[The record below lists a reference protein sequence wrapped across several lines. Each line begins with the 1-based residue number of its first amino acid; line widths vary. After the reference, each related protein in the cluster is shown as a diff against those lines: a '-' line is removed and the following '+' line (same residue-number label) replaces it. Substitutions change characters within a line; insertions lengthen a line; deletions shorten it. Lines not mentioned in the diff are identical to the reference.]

1 MYNSIYQKV
10 GEVHLYMKKINE
22 DIKNNTYKTVYLLYG
37 EEEYLKKQY
46 KNKFID
52 AICNGDTMNY
62 SYYEGKGIDVKEL
75 IGTADTLPFFAERRL
90 IVVENSGFFKS
101 SNEELATY
109 FSNENESTC
118 VVFIEGEVDK
128 RNKLFKTV
136 NTKGYVCELGVQN
149 QSTLESWIAA
159 IVKKNDKTISK
170 PAIMKLLDAVGSDM
184 VNIST
189 ELEKLIAY
197 TYGRASIEV
206 EDIDAVCSVSISA
219 KVFDMVDALSAHNRS
234 RAVEIYKDLI
244 ALKEPPMRIL
254 FMIMRQF
261 NIMLMVSELKE
272 KGTDYKEI
280 ASRAG
285 LQPFIVTKVIKQLGN
300 FSKET
305 LKEALDYGLQLE
317 EDFKNGRIGENVAV
331 EMLLIKYS

>member
-1 MYNSIYQKV
+1 
-10 GEVHLYMKKINE
+10 MKKINE

-52 AICNGDTMNY
+52 AICAGDTMNY
-62 SYYEGKGIDVKEL
+62 SYYEGKGIDIKEL
-75 IGTADTLPFFAERRL
+75 MNTADTLPFFAERRL

-101 SNEELATY
+101 SNEELAAY
-109 FSNENESTC
+109 LANENESTC
-118 VVFIEGEVDK
+118 IVFIENEVDK

-136 NTKGYVCELGVQN
+136 SANGYVCELGVQN
-149 QSTLESWIAA
+149 QATLESWIAA
-159 IVKKNDKTISK
+159 MVKKNGKSISK
-170 PAIMKLLDAVGSDM
+170 PAIMKLMDAVGSDM

-197 TYGRASIEV
+197 TYGRDTIEIS
-206 EDIDAVCSVSISA
+206 DIEAVCSVSISA
-219 KVFDMVDALSAHNRS
+219 KVFDMVDALSAHNRTK
-234 RAVEIYKDLI
+234 AVEIYKDLI

-261 NIMLMVSELKE
+261 NIMLMVSELKD
-272 KGTDYKEI
+272 KGADYKEI
-280 ASRAG
+280 ASKAG

-300 FSKET
+300 FSKDT
-305 LKEALDYGLQLE
+305 LKEALEYGLQLE
-317 EDFKNGRIGENVAV
+317 EDFKNGRIVENVAV
-331 EMLLIKYS
+331 EMLLIRYS